1 MAHSSQENGQ
11 TERANREVYRH
22 LRAILYDRKVV
33 NTWHSVELVYGTDLL
48 VEQRE
53 SEVDGLDEQ
62 LLQGGWAVESRRTG
76 LRDKVA
82 PLSKVEYT
90 EWLKE
95 KVLAKARVVSVAS
108 SLQKGHEDD
117 HLKSVK
123 VDKITKFPVGSYVL
137 TRPYDN
143 PLTGCRR
150 PKTKLDLK
158 WSGPF
163 EVVSVEENAYTTL
176 RDLTMTETFVKRH
189 VVDLKEFKFDPRRT
203 DPVDVALRGSE
214 IHT

>member
-1 MAHSSQENGQ
+1 
-11 TERANREVYRH
+11 
-22 LRAILYDRKVV
+22 
-33 NTWHSVELVYGTDLL
+33 
-48 VEQRE
+48 
-53 SEVDGLDEQ
+53 
-62 LLQGGWAVESRRTG
+62 
-76 LRDKVA
+76 
-82 PLSKVEYT
+82 VEYT

-143 PLTGCRR
+143 PLTGRRR

-163 EVVSVEENAYTTL
+163 EVVSGEENAYTTL

-189 VVDLKEFKFDPRRT
+189 VVDSKEFKFDPRRT